1 MRLKL
6 YRAASMVGAMARV
19 RAELGADAL
28 ILGTRRVSDGIEVT
42 AALEDDDPAPAAL
55 APPSAPFSSA
65 PSPFAPAHAAPF
77 PLVPPPSTLS
87 PLAPPRST
95 PSPFAPAPST
105 PVAPSRP
112 APAAFAP
119 PPSGAVASAP
129 PAAIVPVLPAWV
141 RPATGRKDRVHAIHA
156 DSPSSTRPPDDAGT
170 VAAATDP
177 EREAALA
184 FHAIPI
190 ELAALLR
197 RGLLDTALERALPF
211 GSLPLDRGGPPILL
225 TGPPGAGKTLTIAR
239 LATRLVMG
247 RIMPLVVTADGKR
260 AGAAEQLAAFTKLL
274 GIGLVVAS
282 HPVTLGRALTRRQD
296 GAPVLIDAPGADP
309 FDPVQADD
317 LRGIISAAGAVAA
330 LVLPAGLDA
339 AEAAETAVAFAEAG
353 ATLLIVTRLD
363 LARRLGSVLAAAAAA
378 RLPLTE
384 AGIGPGAAD
393 GLVTLSPAMLATR
406 LMQTGTPRHASH
418 AA

>member
-6 YRAASMVGAMARV
+6 YRAPSMAGAMARV

-28 ILGTRRVSDGIEVT
+28 ILGTRRVSDGIEIT

-55 APPSAPFSSA
+55 PPLSASSPFAPSPSASFPFAPPPFAS
-65 PSPFAPAHAAPF
+65 SPFAPAHSALAPA
-77 PLVPPPSTLS
+77 
-87 PLAPPRST
+87 APPR
-95 PSPFAPAPST
+95 PAP
-105 PVAPSRP
+105 
-112 APAAFAP
+112 F
-119 PPSGAVASAP
+119 GAVVSAP
-129 PAAIVPVLPAWV
+129 PAPIVPVLPAWV
-141 RPATGRKDRVHAIHA
+141 RPAAGRKDRAQTMHA
-156 DSPSSTRPPDDAGT
+156 DSPSVTRPPDGAGIVT
-170 VAAATDP
+170 ATTDP

-190 ELAALLR
+190 ELAARLA
-197 RGLLDTALERALPF
+197 RGPLDTALARALPF
-211 GSLPLDRGGPPILL
+211 GSLPLDPGGPPILL
-225 TGPPGAGKTLTIAR
+225 TGPPGAGKTLTTAR
-239 LATRLVMG
+239 LATRLVLG
-247 RIMPLVVTADGKR
+247 RVMPLVVTADGKR
-260 AGAAEQLAAFTKLL
+260 AGAAEQLAAFTRLL

-418 AA
+418 AT